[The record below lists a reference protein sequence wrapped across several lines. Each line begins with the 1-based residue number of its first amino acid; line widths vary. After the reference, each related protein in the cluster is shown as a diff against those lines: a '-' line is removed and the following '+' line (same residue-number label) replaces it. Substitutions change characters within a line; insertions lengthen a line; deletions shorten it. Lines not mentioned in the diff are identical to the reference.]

1 MNIRI
6 MVTVVVVLA
15 ATACTV
21 RSSGEPAPENRGAT
35 SDTRYADILPP
46 RPAELDLR
54 DVDPCTDLLT
64 DRQLRE
70 LRYDLGYARPPV
82 PDHSDIH
89 GGPDCTFSST
99 SSGGSDNRNV
109 VTLVG
114 ISTTEGALTWVTD
127 PARVPENRPDVVAV
141 DRYSALV
148 LPNPALPDDCLVV
161 VDTAEGQY
169 LEVSAGP
176 AMGEQPSADPYC
188 AEAERVAGMAIQTIS
203 ATR

>member
-6 MVTVVVVLA
+6 MVTIVVVALS
-15 ATACTV
+15 ATACIV
-21 RSSGEPAPENRGAT
+21 RGSGDPAAPT
-35 SDTRYADILPP
+35 STSGTRYADILPP

-64 DRQLRE
+64 DRQLRD
-70 LRYDLGYARPPV
+70 LRYDLGYARPPL
-82 PDHSDIH
+82 PDNSDIH

-99 SSGGSDNRNV
+99 GSAGGDDRNV

-127 PARVPENRPDVVAV
+127 PARVPETRPDVVAV

-148 LPNPALPDDCLVV
+148 LPNPRLPDDCLVV

-176 AMGEQPSADPYC
+176 AVGEHPSPDPYC
-188 AEAERVAGMAIQTIS
+188 AEAERVADMAIQTIS
-203 ATR
+203 ANR